1 VLVTLA
7 FTFGAGVLPL
17 LNAEIYLAAVA
28 TRISQQQVWAIAIA
42 AGAGQT
48 LGKVVWYYATARSV
62 ELPWFR
68 KRLESGRFKASY
80 ETWSRRVNG
89 RPWVSA
95 GVMLLS
101 ATLGVPPLLVMGAV
115 AGALR
120 MRMWIFAS
128 TIMLGRTLQSYAILA
143 GLAMAFHGW

>member
-7 FTFGAGVLPL
+7 FTFGASVFPL
-17 LNAEIYLAAVA
+17 LNAEIYLAALA
-28 TRISQQQVWAIAIA
+28 TQVTRGQVWPIAVA

-48 LGKVVWYYATARSV
+48 LGKILWYAGTARSMD
-62 ELPWFR
+62 LPWLR
-68 KRLESGRFKASY
+68 ARLESGRFKQSF
-80 ETWSRRVNG
+80 ETWRARIHG
-89 RPWVSA
+89 RPWSSA

-101 ATLGVPPLLVMGAV
+101 ATVGFPPLLVMGAV
-115 AGALR
+115 AGAMR

-128 TIMLGRTLQSYAILA
+128 TIMLGRTVQSYVILA